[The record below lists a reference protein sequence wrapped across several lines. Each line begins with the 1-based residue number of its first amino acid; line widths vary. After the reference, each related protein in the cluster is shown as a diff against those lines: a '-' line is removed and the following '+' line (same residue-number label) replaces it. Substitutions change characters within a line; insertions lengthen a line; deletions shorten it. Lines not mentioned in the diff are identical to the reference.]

1 VRGAAHVAL
10 LLPDETLAEI
20 FQTDIAAA
28 LEPGAA
34 VVLAHGFAFVYGG
47 LALPKGV
54 DGLLVSPA
62 SPGAEVRRAYE
73 EARGVPVYVAAFQ
86 DATGTALAR
95 ARALA
100 EVLGAARPG
109 GALIETDI
117 RSETEVDLFGE
128 QAVVVG
134 GVTELVDAAFQ
145 TLVDA
150 GYDERLAYLE
160 VVHQLKHLVDVIHD
174 RGPDGLRER
183 ISQTA
188 LYGALTRGPRVV
200 NETSRA
206 AMQNLLEEIRSGAFA
221 AEWRA
226 VSAGDRAP
234 LAALVAASRA
244 RGLARA
250 RERALGRTGGPP
262 STTR

>member
-1 VRGAAHVAL
+1 MHPKL
-10 LLPDETLAEI
+10 TSD
-20 FQTDIAAA
+20 
-28 LEPGAA
+28 
-34 VVLAHGFAFVYGG
+34 G
-47 LALPKGV
+47 LA
-54 DGLLVSPA
+54 D
-62 SPGAEVRRAYE
+62 
-73 EARGVPVYVAAFQ
+73 
-86 DATGTALAR
+86 LAR
-95 ARALA
+95 ANEQRRDSALLRA
-100 EVLGAARPG
+100 
-109 GALIETDI
+109 T
-117 RSETEVDLFGE
+117 
-128 QAVVVG
+128 
-134 GVTELVDAAFQ
+134 TELFV
-145 TLVDA
+145 L
-150 GYDERLAYLE
+150 
-160 VVHQLKHLVDVIHD
+160 DVIHD